1 MPREK
6 YALFSAETVDG
17 KEMVDGKNAYPAI
30 SKYAK
35 NPTIANNAKMAAN
48 PDLWG
53 ENPEFLRIN
62 VIKPKLFIFTGKCAT
77 RRTLQNFC

>member
-35 NPTIANNAKMAAN
+35 NPTIANNAKMETN
-48 PDLWG
+48 PA
-53 ENPEFLRIN
+53 ESPECLRIN
-62 VIKPKLFIFTGKCAT
+62 VIKPNYLSSSLEGA
-77 RRTLQNFC
+77 